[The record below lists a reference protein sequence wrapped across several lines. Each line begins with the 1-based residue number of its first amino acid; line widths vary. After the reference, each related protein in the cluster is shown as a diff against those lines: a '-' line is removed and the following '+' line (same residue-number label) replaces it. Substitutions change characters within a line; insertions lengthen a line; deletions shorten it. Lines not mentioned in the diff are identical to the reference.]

1 MLNKLSLTLF
11 AAAVCF
17 AQPHGMGRHG
27 TPSFTG
33 IKAYLNLS
41 DTQVTSITAANSAA
55 RESNRAVHEQLRAKH
70 DALQTAL
77 KAGSADAAAIGR
89 QMLEI
94 QALRKQTDSNR
105 AKVHEQAVSFLSAEQ
120 KTKLAALASDRSLR
134 RELREA
140 HALQLLAPPA
150 DGAGPRGGRM
160 GGGRNFRQSTRK

>member
-77 KAGSADAAAIGR
+77 KAGSADAAAPPPPCRHKTGANSGR
-89 QMLEI
+89 TPRSPGQAWDAFDLE
-94 QALRKQTDSNR
+94 AVRSAGEYSRAPAAQT
-105 AKVHEQAVSFLSAEQ
+105 
-120 KTKLAALASDRSLR
+120 
-134 RELREA
+134 
-140 HALQLLAPPA
+140 P
-150 DGAGPRGGRM
+150 
-160 GGGRNFRQSTRK
+160 